1 MITPGTYGAKVQSWK
16 NANPRDL
23 LKSLIDEHPS
33 AAKTTLLAM
42 VRNELLEDRSADM
55 LDSVIEYW
63 FTNNYHSLVAPVAR
77 APRPPREVVKA
88 AQTAK
93 VADIKSKVQA
103 RIQEEAQLLLLDL
116 VMPNGKSLRD
126 STGKECAKA
135 GGWYTKIAMRVP
147 PGTKVGKALSEDQ
160 LRALWRTR

>member
-23 LKSLIDEHPS
+23 LKTLIDENPS
-33 AAKTTLLAM
+33 AAKPALLAM
-42 VRNELLEDRSADM
+42 VRSELLDERAADM

-93 VADIKSKVQA
+93 VAEIKANVQA
-103 RIQEEAQLLLLDL
+103 RIQEEARLLLLDL
-116 VMPNGKSLRD
+116 VLPNGKALRD
-126 STGKECAKA
+126 STGNECAKA
-135 GGWYTKIAMRVP
+135 GGWFTKIASRIP
-147 PGTKVGKALSEDQ
+147 PGKKVGKVLSEDQ
-160 LRALWRTR
+160 LRSLWRSR